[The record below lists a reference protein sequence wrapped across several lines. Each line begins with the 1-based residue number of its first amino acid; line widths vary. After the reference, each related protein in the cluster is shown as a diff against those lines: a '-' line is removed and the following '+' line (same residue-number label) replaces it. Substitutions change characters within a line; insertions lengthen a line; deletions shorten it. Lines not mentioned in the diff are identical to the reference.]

1 MSNQPS
7 FDHAVVHK
15 YFSTNCFNQAWDL
28 MEKPERT
35 PDEDERMLRLSMA
48 SLWHWTQRF
57 DCTPENLS
65 VGYWQLSRIYVLIR
79 QPENARHYARLCLQV
94 SQADG
99 TPLYCLGFAYEALAR
114 AEMIAGDRFEMQSHL
129 QKAHQIAERI
139 TDAEEQQML
148 LDDLKTIG

>member
-1 MSNQPS
+1 MPEQPS
-7 FDHAVVHK
+7 FDPAAAHR
-15 YFSTNCFNQAWDL
+15 YFSTTCFNQAWDFI
-28 MEKPERT
+28 EKPNRT
-35 PDEDERMLRLSMA
+35 PGDDEQMLRLSIA

-65 VGYWQLSRIYVLIR
+65 VGYWQQSRIYVLLG
-79 QPENARHYARLCLQV
+79 QTENARHYAQLCLQV

-114 AEMIAGDRFEMQSHL
+114 TEMAAGNKFEMQNFL

-139 TDAEEQQML
+139 ADPQEKQL
-148 LDDLKTIG
+148 LLGDLSTIG